1 MEIGIG
7 LIGAGCMG
15 KLHAV
20 ALNAAAAVFNTKLR
34 ARLEMI
40 CTTTEDGAQEKAEQ
54 FGFARS
60 TSDWSILVNDPR
72 VEAIVIASPQTTHR
86 KIALEAFKLG
96 KPVLCEKPLGA
107 SLSDANEMAHAAEAS
122 GQVNLVG
129 FNYIRTPATQLA
141 HHLIKEGVIGDITFF
156 RGEHTEDFFANPET
170 PATWRSS
177 GDANGTMGDL
187 APHLINCAHV
197 LVGPI
202 KSVCAQIET
211 VFKTRPSECAP
222 NIVEQVTNDDVAQF
236 MCTFESGVTGHL
248 LFSRVALGK
257 KMGIIY
263 EITGTKGALRFDQE
277 DQNALWLYKIED
289 RPEQSGFRKILTN
302 PTHPDYA
309 AFCHGPGHGTGYQDQ
324 LIIEARD
331 FLEAIAT
338 GTTNWPTFKDGLEVA
353 KVVDAARR
361 SHKSGSWVEVN

>member
-7 LIGAGCMG
+7 LIGAGYMG

-34 ARLEMI
+34 TRLEMI
-40 CTTTEDGAQEKAEQ
+40 CTTTEAGAQEKAEQ

-187 APHLINCAHV
+187 APPH
-197 LVGPI
+197 
-202 KSVCAQIET
+202 
-211 VFKTRPSECAP
+211 
-222 NIVEQVTNDDVAQF
+222 
-236 MCTFESGVTGHL
+236 
-248 LFSRVALGK
+248 
-257 KMGIIY
+257 
-263 EITGTKGALRFDQE
+263 
-277 DQNALWLYKIED
+277 
-289 RPEQSGFRKILTN
+289 
-302 PTHPDYA
+302 
-309 AFCHGPGHGTGYQDQ
+309 DQ
-324 LIIEARD
+324 LRPCS
-331 FLEAIAT
+331 
-338 GTTNWPTFKDGLEVA
+338 GWP
-353 KVVDAARR
+353 
-361 SHKSGSWVEVN
+361 N